1 MVKVQTKA
9 QQPIFS
15 LNGAFAIMD
24 MQQEVQ
30 ASAFRTPRTYTS
42 IRARHIET
50 GIIID
55 VPQCDESLMKH
66 IAFKADWDGK
76 GDPLVGQNV
85 THGDKIVK
93 LKYLGGKPSDG
104 TGRLVVIELD
114 NGNDFST
121 LFPYISR
128 VDRLTQQQ
136 KSAIEDIEH
145 YCQNGAFNQETADKM
160 IELIKKES
168 TKS

>member
-1 MVKVQTKA
+1 MKVKFAHT
-9 QQPIFS
+9 PIFS
-15 LNGAFAIMD
+15 MNGPFAIMD
-24 MQQEVQ
+24 MQQQVDHGGRFH
-30 ASAFRTPRTYTS
+30 APRTYTS

-55 VPQCDESLMKH
+55 VPQCDDSLMKH
-66 IAFKADWDGK
+66 IAFTADWDGR
-76 GDPLVGQNV
+76 GEPIVGQNV
-85 THGDKIVK
+85 MVYGEIRK
-93 LKYLGGKPSDG
+93 LKYLSAKNDQGVS
-104 TGRLVVIELD
+104 RLAIVETSKGFD
-114 NGNDFST
+114 ASTTFSS
-121 LFPYISR
+121 LEA

-160 IELIKKES
+160 IDLIKKES